1 MEAMKT
7 RTAIISAI
15 LFCICMLATCEFT
28 KQIGSST
35 DVNSTGTLFLNQ
47 WRREKVE
54 KQNLITS
61 YERRIDKMQRTKDSL
76 LQVVSEKK
84 QNISAL
90 RFKVKYF
97 EDQLK
102 ESISKTGTQSVNV
115 SENLLDSLVITE
127 NKSDTACDETI
138 HTLEKVVSNR
148 DSVIAF
154 HQQVEINLRDVQKN
168 QELNTTYLTE
178 QLNTAL
184 KSDRK
189 KARQNRLLAGG
200 LLILSAFSSALLLT
214 QHLK

>member
-1 MEAMKT
+1 MKAIKT
-7 RTAIISAI
+7 KTAIVSLI
-15 LFCICMLATCEFT
+15 LFCVCLLATCEFT
-28 KQIGSST
+28 KQTGSST
-35 DVNSTGTLFLNQ
+35 NANSTDTLFLNQ
-47 WRREKVE
+47 IKREKVE

-61 YERRIDKMQRTKDSL
+61 YEKRIDKMQKSKDSL
-76 LQVVSEKK
+76 LHEVSEKK
-84 QNISAL
+84 QSISAL

-102 ESISKTGTQSVNV
+102 ESISKTDTQSVNV
-115 SENLLDSLVITE
+115 SEGLLDSLVITE

-154 HQQVEINLRDVQKN
+154 HQQVEINLRAIQKN

-178 QLNTAL
+178 QLNAAL
-184 KSDRK
+184 KADRK
-189 KARQNRLLAGG
+189 KTRQNRLLAGG